1 MPAKKDKK
9 TVMAVRAEEL
19 REKLNL
25 YCYHY
30 YILNTPLVSDPEYD
44 LLYRELVTIE
54 TTFPDLITPDSPT
67 QRVGSTPSSK
77 FEKVTHEIPMLSLD
91 NVFDEDELRAFDA
104 RIRKALSLPA
114 VEYVVE
120 PKMDGLAVEIRYDK
134 ALLTRGATRG
144 DGEVGE
150 NVTANIRTIKSLPLS
165 LVTNYTPTSKDYRVR
180 GEVILDKKSFEAMNI
195 QREKQ
200 GKPLFVNP
208 RNAASGT
215 LRQLDPRVT
224 AERNLR
230 FFAYDVIVDDDDIL
244 TQMDKAMLLLYAL
257 RIPTVPQYKCANINE
272 VLESVKHIDNT
283 RKTLGYDID
292 GAVIKVNSLT
302 YQRSLGFTGRAPK
315 WAIAYK
321 FQAEQAETICE
332 QILVQVGRTGAL
344 TPVAILKPVEVGG
357 VVVKKA
363 TLHNQDMV
371 NAKGINAGDKVIIQR
386 AGDVIPEVVRVS
398 EKLSVG
404 NFQIPDNCPIC
415 GSIAIKEPDE
425 AVKKCS
431 NTSCPAKLVE
441 GLKHF
446 VSRDAMNMDGVGDKL
461 IEQLVEKGL
470 VKNARDLFEL
480 HPIRLNGLDRMGPKL
495 ALKIVEG
502 IQKARFSTMPRFL
515 YALGIP
521 SVGMEL
527 SKVLCEN
534 YPTLDEL
541 RAATTGDLQRIS
553 TVGPEIAK
561 NIVSYFS
568 VKENTELAQNIL
580 GYLSFDAPQQ
590 TVKKTEKLKGHIIVV
605 TGNHATERD
614 DLKALIVANG
624 GKCSSSVSKKTSV
637 LLAGKEAGPKK
648 LKAAQEL
655 KIPIWSEM
663 DLRTVI
669 GGS

>member
-25 YCYHY
+25 YCHNY
-30 YILNTPLVSDPEYD
+30 YVLNTPLVSDQEYD
-44 LLYRELVTIE
+44 LLYRELVNIE
-54 TTFPDLITPDSPT
+54 TTYPELITPDSPT
-67 QRVGSTPSSK
+67 QRVGAVASSK
-77 FEKVTHEIPMLSLD
+77 FEKVTHDVPMLSLD
-91 NVFDEDELRAFDA
+91 NVFDEDELRAFDS
-104 RIRKALSLPA
+104 RIRKALALPA

-120 PKMDGLAVEIRYDK
+120 PKMDGLAVEVRYDNS
-134 ALLTRGATRG
+134 LLTRGATRG

-150 NVTANIRTIKSLPLS
+150 DVTSNIRTIKSLPLS
-165 LVTNYTPTSKDYRVR
+165 LATNYTPSSTSYRIR
-180 GEVILDKKSFEAMNI
+180 GEVILDKKSFENMNK
-195 QREKQ
+195 QREKE

-224 AERNLR
+224 SQRNLK
-230 FFAYDVIVDDDDIL
+230 FFAYDVIVDDDDIK
-244 TQMDKAMLLLYAL
+244 TQTDKAMLSIYAL
-257 RIPTVPQYKCANINE
+257 RIPTVPQYKCHDIKE
-272 VLESVKHIDNT
+272 VLTSVKHIDET
-283 RKTLGYDID
+283 RKTLPYEID
-292 GAVIKVNSLT
+292 GAVIKVNSIA
-302 YQRSLGFTGRAPK
+302 YQQVLGFTGRAPK

-321 FQAEQAETICE
+321 FQAEQAETVCE
-332 QILVQVGRTGAL
+332 QIIVQVGRTGAL

-371 NAKGINAGDKVIIQR
+371 NAKNINAGDKVIIQR

-404 NFQIPDNCPIC
+404 TFQIPDTCPIC
-415 GSIAIKEPDE
+415 GSVAIKEPDE

-431 NTSCPAKLVE
+431 NSSCPAKLVE

-446 VSRDAMNMDGVGDKL
+446 VCRDAMNMDGVGDKL
-461 IEQLVEKGL
+461 IEQLVEKGI
-470 VKNARDLFEL
+470 VKNAQDLFEL

-502 IQKARFSTMPRFL
+502 IQKARYTTMPRFL

-521 SVGMEL
+521 SVGREL
-527 SKVLCEN
+527 SKILCET
-534 YPTLDEL
+534 YPALDSL
-541 RAATTGDLQRIS
+541 RVATTEELQRIA

-568 VKENTELAQNIL
+568 VKENVELAQGIL
-580 GYLSFDAPQQ
+580 QYLSFDTPKQ
-590 TVKKTEKLKGHIIVV
+590 TVRKTEKLKGHTIVV
-605 TGNHATERD
+605 TGNHTTDREE
-614 DLKALIVANG
+614 LKALIVANG
-624 GKCSSSVSKKTSV
+624 GKCSSSVSGKTSI

-648 LKAAQEL
+648 IKAAQEL

-663 DLRTVI
+663 DLRTVL
-669 GGS
+669 GS